1 MERVMKI
8 LPDMIALMAGGLLAI
23 VICEL
28 AQRLVRFKRFAT
40 AWILMFVPFG
50 LLLPSVLRVM
60 IFPYTGAMSG
70 MSYIATAV
78 ATFVA
83 MIFLCRHVLLDCG
96 GGYASTKAI
105 HLLPDRLLH
114 SGYYVPVLH
123 CQRCQRPHYW
133 VITLPMGVR
142 KCRLSSPKLRLK
154 TPQSRRL
161 FR

>member
-1 MERVMKI
+1 MTMERVMKI
-8 LPDMIALMAGGLLAI
+8 LPDMIAMMAGGLLAI

-83 MIFLCRHVLLDCG
+83 MIFYVGTFCWTVVVDTPVQRRFIYCLIAFYIVGITFLFYIFSD
-96 GGYASTKAI
+96 ASGPI
-105 HLLPDRLLH
+105 I
-114 SGYYVPVLH
+114 G
-123 CQRCQRPHYW
+123 
-133 VITLPMGVR
+133 
-142 KCRLSSPKLRLK
+142 
-154 TPQSRRL
+154 
-161 FR
+161 

>member
-28 AQRLVRFKRFAT
+28 VLRLVRFKRFAT

-50 LLLPSVLRVM
+50 LLMPSVLRVVV
-60 IFPYTGAMSG
+60 FPYTGVMSG

-83 MIFLCRHVLLDCG
+83 MIFYVGTFCWAVVVDTPVQRRFIYCLIAFYIAGITFLF
-96 GGYASTKAI
+96 YIASDA
-105 HLLPDRLLH
+105 
-114 SGYYVPVLH
+114 SGP
-123 CQRCQRPHYW
+123 
-133 VITLPMGVR
+133 IIG
-142 KCRLSSPKLRLK
+142 
-154 TPQSRRL
+154 
-161 FR
+161 